1 MFTVQRVGV
10 GAVSYVPGAI
20 RARNISATA
29 PITKVAGKGHTDTA
43 IDSAMGHAV
52 SAYLQSERRNTPRRR
67 IILASDLMSSPVFTV
82 PDDTTIDGAWEVLT
96 AHRFRHLM
104 VASSAGKLVG
114 IVSDRDILKRA
125 RGRASHELG
134 KELIR
139 SFMVTEVLTATPDTE
154 IREIARV
161 LFEERIGC
169 MPISSEDGFVVGVI
183 TRSDLLRSLL
193 VQAPLE
199 LWL

>member
-1 MFTVQRVGV
+1 
-10 GAVSYVPGAI
+10 
-20 RARNISATA
+20 
-29 PITKVAGKGHTDTA
+29 
-43 IDSAMGHAV
+43 
-52 SAYLQSERRNTPRRR
+52 
-67 IILASDLMSSPVFTV
+67 
-82 PDDTTIDGAWEVLT
+82 
-96 AHRFRHLM
+96 M